1 MYECF
6 LLNDERIFMKSVLL
20 TGIKKLELA
29 DTPIPEIKHDNE
41 VLLRLAA
48 MGVCGSDIHYF
59 NEGRIGDQVITFP
72 FSIGHECSAIVEKV
86 GKNVKHLKPGQKVA
100 VEPAISCGHCD
111 QCLSGRP
118 HTCRKLRFMG
128 APGQYEGC
136 LSEYIVMPEEN
147 CFLIDENM
155 PLTSGALVEPLS
167 IGAYAVKLSEVKE
180 EKNIAIL
187 GSGPIGLSV
196 LLALEKNNERKIFV
210 TDKLQYRQDAARKLG
225 AYWTGSPDETDVV
238 KTISTIEPLQMDIVF
253 ECCGKQEA
261 LDQAVDLLKPGGKLM
276 IVGIPEEDV
285 IHFDV
290 SKLRRKEIT
299 IQNVRRQ
306 NNSIPDAIRLA
317 RNNPRAADMMITHVF
332 RLDEAQ
338 KAFET
343 VAGYKDGVI
352 KAMIQL
358 DK

>member
-1 MYECF
+1 
-6 LLNDERIFMKSVLL
+6 MKSALL
-20 TGIKKLELA
+20 TGIKKLEIV
-29 DTPIPEIKHDNE
+29 DTPAPQLKHDND
-41 VLLRLAA
+41 VLLKLAA
-48 MGVCGSDIHYF
+48 VGICGSDIHYF

-72 FSIGHECSAIVEKV
+72 FSIGHECSAIVEKI

-118 HTCRKLRFMG
+118 HTCRNLRFMG

-136 LSEYIVMPEEN
+136 LSEYIVMPGEN
-147 CFLIDENM
+147 CFVIADNM
-155 PLTSGALVEPLS
+155 PILNGALVEPLS

-180 EKNIAIL
+180 EKNIAVL

-196 LLALEKNNERKIFV
+196 LLALRKMPERKIYV
-210 TDKLQYRQDAARKLG
+210 TDKLNYRLHRAKELG
-225 AYWTGSPDETDVV
+225 ASWTGNPGETDIV
-238 KTISTIEPLQMDIVF
+238 KTISSLDPLQMDIVF
-253 ECCGKQEA
+253 ECCGKQDA

-276 IVGIPEEDV
+276 IVGIPEEDI
-285 IHFDV
+285 IHFNI

-299 IQNVRRQ
+299 IRNVRRQ
-306 NNSIPDAIRLA
+306 NNSIPEAIRLA
-317 RNNPRAADMMITHVF
+317 EENPQAAGMMITHTF
-332 RLDEAQ
+332 KLGEAQ

-343 VAGYKDGVI
+343 VAGYKNGVI

-358 DK
+358 YS